1 MTIPRKN
8 PDSMAELAQRTSWR
22 MNGLDNA
29 RSIDEN
35 VCDEQSAAHLESL
48 GSGPLRIDRGLGS
61 PVNPI
66 AMVWALRRI

>member
-1 MTIPRKN
+1 
-8 PDSMAELAQRTSWR
+8 

-35 VCDEQSAAHLESL
+35 VCDEQSAAQLESL

-61 PVNPI
+61 PFNPV
-66 AMVWALRRI
+66 AMV